1 MPAHPQLLR
10 LPALRIRQGTATF
23 YLAAVDGKLLGRFAS
38 VAHTRRGR
46 DAQLHGYQRTEVRRH
61 IDEIRAYLESP
72 FALMPNA
79 LTVAFDDRV
88 RFQPATVASPV
99 GYADYGQLLV
109 PLVEDGDQ
117 AGLPGWLVDGQQ
129 RSAAVAAAA
138 LEVLPVGIA
147 AFISGDQEFQRD
159 QFLRIN
165 NTKPLPKSLLY
176 ELLPR
181 TTTRLSAA
189 LERRRQPA
197 RLLER
202 LNYDPDSP
210 LQGMIKTHTNP
221 DGIVK
226 DNSLLRTLG
235 DSIGD
240 GALYRSRDRATG
252 IVDLEPALALLK
264 AYWTAVRQVFPDAWG
279 LPPRRSRLLH
289 GAGVVALGFLMDA
302 ICDRYPED
310 RPPTVEQFA
319 VELGRVAD
327 VCRWTS
333 GTWEFL
339 HGVTRSWSDLQNT
352 GKDARLVTDLLLRT
366 YRARLA
372 AADEAD
378 QPGAA

>member
-1 MPAHPQLLR
+1 MPAPHELR
-10 LPALRIRQGTATF
+10 LPALRIRQGAATF
-23 YLAAVDGKLLGRFAS
+23 YLAAVDGKLLYQFAT
-38 VAHTRRGR
+38 VAHTHRGR

-61 IDEIRAYLESP
+61 IDEIRAFLEGP
-72 FALMPNA
+72 HALMPNA

-88 RFQPATVASPV
+88 QFQPAAVASPV
-99 GYADYGQLLV
+99 GYADYGQLCV
-109 PLVEDGDQ
+109 PLVVDGDP

-129 RSAAVAAAA
+129 RSAAVDDTA
-138 LEVLPVGIA
+138 LDSFPVGVA

-221 DGIVK
+221 DGILK

-235 DSIGD
+235 DSIGY
-240 GALYRSRDRATG
+240 GVLYRYRDPGTG
-252 IVDLEPALALLK
+252 VVDLEPALVVLK
-264 AYWTAVRQVFPDAWG
+264 AYWAAVRQVFPDAWG

-289 GAGVVALGFLMDA
+289 GAGVVGLGYLMDQ
-302 ICDRYPED
+302 ICDRYPDD
-310 RPPTVEQFA
+310 RPPTAEQFA
-319 VELGRVAD
+319 LELARVAD

-333 GTWEFL
+333 GTWEFQ
-339 HGVTRSWSDLQNT
+339 HGVTRSWSDVQNT
-352 GKDARLVTDLLLRT
+352 GKDARLVSDLLTRT
-366 YRARLA
+366 YRDRA
-372 AADEAD
+372 AHADELD